1 MALADRNDVQA
12 HLPPDKLPVQPGN
25 QEIAKADID
34 TERLIKGVLSAHFL
48 PTTLA
53 TWADPDSTPEYIRAI
68 AGRLTA
74 AFYYRLRYAEDQR
87 DDPNYAQFKYDE
99 AMRMLQ
105 MVVDGTVILEEVQD
119 LEPFTTELRF
129 WPDDSTEPYFTMD
142 REFT

>member
-12 HLPPDKLPVQPGN
+12 HLPPDKLAISPGN

-34 TERLIKGVLSAHFL
+34 TERLIKGVLSAQFL

-53 TWADPDSTPEYIRAI
+53 SWDDPESTPEYIRAI

-87 DDPNYAQFKYDE
+87 DEPQYAQFKYDE

-105 MVVDGTVILEEVQD
+105 MVVDGQVILTEVQETD
-119 LEPFTTELRF
+119 PFTTELRF
-129 WPDDSTEPYFTMD
+129 WPDDSTEPYFTME
-142 REFT
+142 RTFS